1 MTSEDRRLFSY
12 LPVILRLMGRKHRQ
26 KLLLVGLHPA
36 LFADWSPGRLIF
48 GGESL
53 FDKLV
58 RARER
63 YSQLYKEMPP
73 NSQHDLNQLLLTFSR
88 HDMPDLDE
96 QKETWKT
103 IFEILE
109 ETPIKLVRMI

>member
-26 KLLLVGLHPA
+26 KLFLVGLHPS
-36 LFADWSPGRLIF
+36 LFADWPPGRLVF

-58 RARER
+58 RAEE
-63 YSQLYKEMPP
+63 LYCELYEKMPP
-73 NSQHDLNQLLLTFSR
+73 DCQHDLNQLFLTFSR
-88 HDMPDLDE
+88 YDMPDLDE

-103 IFEILE
+103 IFEILDR
-109 ETPIKLVRMI
+109 TPAQIVRMT